1 MKKNLGDVL
10 IHFRVNAA
18 DFFTACRTFACVC
31 AKPLRKILRE
41 ETKHPLLKGDER
53 DEDEDESEDGD
64 ENARKRQKTED
75 KKDDEDTKTKK
86 APTRKTK
93 SPKLNA
99 DDSEDLE
106 IAEMKRL
113 EQFLG
118 MDNLRAS
125 FAFSKVIATKFEQF
139 CKTHFR
145 VDETLG
151 RAYCRFAWNAFSLT
165 KVKLGT
171 SLFED
176 EDNEEDGDDK
186 KAKEKPKLM
195 LSSRHK
201 KRKGTY
207 AEKKET
213 IKKEDA
219 ERRESNN
226 KKVSSHTTHAGGVPN
241 LYEQFHLLVAI
252 QAFALT
258 NAPETCLRTSLENML
273 SMTEKDP
280 ETGEPLA
287 LESLC
292 RSSKTK
298 LASCQKMLKNIE
310 KLHESILKEKNTL
323 RKKYFE
329 KNKKN
334 KTAMENVKL
343 ASDIFEREYVEA
355 VREKFG
361 CRAINEKLYVP
372 FLLAEEEIDE
382 EKQREKN
389 LPAPFDV
396 LKGDLREQPIGFAR
410 LRAATPMHKKDKSF
424 TFRTGSAVEA
434 AVAVATAATTTA
446 AATNTTNNIGGTF
459 IPPTPQ
465 SPYAGFNKTVAGV
478 AVDYNNVQNTP
489 ISNVM
494 YGVEW
499 IDRIVSPSSNNVD
512 NTQQND
518 ETLRLLR
525 ECIRTKNN
533 DKDKLQDAYARA
545 ERMITKCNTLT
556 REDAFTNL
564 NAAAKRGNVSKSLD
578 NIVDN
583 RATDALAVFKYF
595 FRAILRD
602 EINRMEATTTMTTT
616 NANTISDSTKR
627 AISMLVDSKRFV
639 EVVVALSVEV
649 VSVARNGVHLSTS
662 SGIYDVGPSFTGN
675 GGNRAITLRFPA
687 IPNAIG
693 LNAFDVLNGIE
704 PFVRSRPEM
713 PREIRAYFG
722 RIEESMLEKLSWKKD
737 SSLYP
742 LLRVATTKSG
752 AKKKNI
758 GETAAIA
765 AAAAAAAAKSEDNIT
780 NNNNNNDNNDIHS
793 NSANQIA
800 AVLLG
805 GTLASGQKVTKPLSK
820 HHTARS
826 LTHMQQF
833 DRNVLGKGGGGR
845 GGDSNDDSPIDEE
858 KKKALDVA
866 QMAHTAL
873 RSPPRTTTIIGSGH
887 MSAFSPLKTSAFT
900 AFSTPARRA
909 SDNANMGSSSSD
921 VERISGIAHAQ
932 QQQYNRAVSSPGVG
946 AKIPLPLPDKY
957 AVDDDDDDDDFEIDD
972 EKRRAKASLDVFFAK
987 VLRLAAVR
995 LADICARLHVNQE
1008 VTRRAFQICEFV
1020 VFEKTSLLYNRHL
1033 DQIILASIYGACKI
1047 ASSEQDR
1054 NVKFKDIVYRY
1065 HKQPQ
1070 CVEEVFWS
1078 CPLTVTN
1085 PGLEVVS
1092 RGDIIAFYNK
1102 QFVPNVRPFMLQ
1114 LRKGGGG
1121 GAGGG
1126 NSDDALTT
1134 KSQKTTTTTT
1144 TTTKMTSTPKRPKAA
1159 GTTMTA
1165 IQSTPNRSRVHF
1177 DSEALLKSPIREVKG
1192 TAGAGNVYVS
1202 PMRPETREKAFVH
1215 SNNRGGV
1222 HDDENTN
1229 AALLHHT
1236 FASPARRTAGG
1247 GRKSPSDTKTGNII
1261 ALVGQS
1267 DFHEINETLS
1277 QKSKQD

>member
-10 IHFRVNAA
+10 IHFRINAA
-18 DFFTACRTFACVC
+18 DFFTACRTFVCVC

-41 ETKHPLLKGDER
+41 ETSHPLLKER
-53 DEDEDESEDGD
+53 GEMVGEDDEDEQGA
-64 ENARKRQKTED
+64 NASAKKRQKIEN
-75 KKDDEDTKTKK
+75 DDDVTT
-86 APTRKTK
+86 TK
-93 SPKLNA
+93 SVVVKLDA

-106 IAEMKRL
+106 IVEMKRL

-118 MDNLRAS
+118 MENLRAS
-125 FAFSKVIATKFEQF
+125 FAFSKVIAKKFELF

-176 EDNEEDGDDK
+176 GDDDADDEK
-186 KAKEKPKLM
+186 TKEKPKLM

-201 KRKGTY
+201 KRKSTC
-207 AEKKET
+207 AEEKERA
-213 IKKEDA
+213 KKEDGA
-219 ERRESNN
+219 SNSYAKNN
-226 KKVSSHTTHAGGVPN
+226 KRAGMGSYTVAGGVPN

-252 QAFALT
+252 EAFSLT
-258 NAPETCLRTSLENML
+258 NAPEACLRTSLENML

-292 RSSKTK
+292 RLSKTK
-298 LASCQKMLKNIE
+298 LASCQKMLRNIE

-323 RKKYFE
+323 RKRYFE

-334 KTAMENVKL
+334 KTAMENVRL

-372 FLLAEEEIDE
+372 FLFEEGEEDEE
-382 EKQREKN
+382 EKQQNRRENKV
-389 LPAPFDV
+389 PIATPFDV
-396 LKGDLREQPIGFAR
+396 LKGDLREQPVSFAR
-410 LRAATPMHKKDKSF
+410 LRAATPMRKKDTSF

-434 AVAVATAATTTA
+434 AAAAAAAAVNTDVTNNATT
-446 AATNTTNNIGGTF
+446 

-465 SPYAGFNKTVAGV
+465 SPYAGYNKTVAGA
-478 AVDYNNVQNTP
+478 AVTTENVRNTP
-489 ISNVM
+489 ISNIM

-499 IDRIVSPSSNNVD
+499 IDRIVASSDNVGSELQSD
-512 NTQQND
+512 D

-525 ECIRTKNN
+525 ECIQINERD

-545 ERMITKCNTLT
+545 ERLITKCNTLT

-564 NAAAKRGNVSKSLD
+564 NAAVKRGNISKSLD
-578 NIVDN
+578 TIVET
-583 RATDALAVFKYF
+583 RAKDALAVFKYF

-602 EINRMEATTTMTTT
+602 EINRMEATRTTTTRTT
-616 NANTISDSTKR
+616 NAKTTISELTKR
-627 AISMLVDSKRFV
+627 SISMLVESKRFV

-742 LLRVATTKSG
+742 LLRIATTKS
-752 AKKKNI
+752 AKKMNIKRETTTTNEEEKDKNI
-758 GETAAIA
+758 I
-765 AAAAAAAAKSEDNIT
+765 
-780 NNNNNNDNNDIHS
+780 NNKIIHRD

-820 HHTARS
+820 HHSARS
-826 LTHMQQF
+826 STHMQQF
-833 DRNVLGKGGGGR
+833 DRNVLGKGG
-845 GGDSNDDSPIDEE
+845 DSNDGSPPIDEE

-866 QMAHTAL
+866 QTAL
-873 RSPPRTTTIIGSGH
+873 RSPPRTTAIIGSGH

-900 AFSTPARRA
+900 AFSTPARR
-909 SDNANMGSSSSD
+909 SSENANNIGSSSSD
-921 VERISGIAHAQ
+921 VERISGIAYAQ
-932 QQQYNRAVSSPGVG
+932 QQQYNGAVSSSIGG
-946 AKIPLPLPDKY
+946 AKVMEPLPDKY
-957 AVDDDDDDDDFEIDD
+957 AVDDVADDADDADD

-995 LADICARLHVNQE
+995 LADICARLHVSQE
-1008 VTRRAFQICEFV
+1008 VTRNAFQICEFV
-1020 VFEKTSLLYNRHL
+1020 VFEKTSLLYSRHL

-1047 ASSEQDR
+1047 ASNDQDR
-1054 NVKFKDIVYRY
+1054 NVKFKDVVYRY

-1102 QFVPNVRPFMLQ
+1102 QFVPNVKRFMLQ
-1114 LRKGGGG
+1114 LRKGGGESL
-1121 GAGGG
+1121 AP
-1126 NSDDALTT
+1126 TT
-1134 KSQKTTTTTT
+1134 TNSQKA
-1144 TTTKMTSTPKRPKAA
+1144 TPKRPLKI
-1159 GTTMTA
+1159 GTTA
-1165 IQSTPNRSRVHF
+1165 PAVQSTPSRSRVPF

-1192 TAGAGNVYVS
+1192 NAAGGNVYVS
-1202 PMRPETREKAFVH
+1202 PMRPETREKVVLMRSSGADV
-1215 SNNRGGV
+1215 
-1222 HDDENTN
+1222 DENTN
-1229 AALLHHT
+1229 NHHRAYV
-1236 FASPARRTAGG
+1236 ASPSSFRGRGDVGAAK
-1247 GRKSPSDTKTGNII
+1247 RKSPSSAEKGVGNIV
-1261 ALVGQS
+1261 ALVGQT
-1267 DFHEINETLS
+1267 DFHEINQTLS
-1277 QKSKQD
+1277 QKSKE

>member
-1 MKKNLGDVL
+1 VKKNLGDVL

-213 IKKEDA
+213 IKKEEA

-820 HHTARS
+820 HHSARS
-826 LTHMQQF
+826 STHMQQF
-833 DRNVLGKGGGGR
+833 DRNVLGKGG
-845 GGDSNDDSPIDEE
+845 DSNDGSPPIDEE

-866 QMAHTAL
+866 QTAL
-873 RSPPRTTTIIGSGH
+873 RSPPRTTAIIGSGH

-900 AFSTPARRA
+900 AFSTPARR
-909 SDNANMGSSSSD
+909 SSENANNIGSSSSD
-921 VERISGIAHAQ
+921 VERISGIAYAQ
-932 QQQYNRAVSSPGVG
+932 QQQYNGAVSSSIGG
-946 AKIPLPLPDKY
+946 AKVMEPLPDKY
-957 AVDDDDDDDDFEIDD
+957 AVDDVADDADDADD

-995 LADICARLHVNQE
+995 LADICARLHVSQE
-1008 VTRRAFQICEFV
+1008 VTRNAFQICEFV
-1020 VFEKTSLLYNRHL
+1020 VFEKTSLLYSRHL

-1047 ASSEQDR
+1047 ASNDQDR
-1054 NVKFKDIVYRY
+1054 NVKFKDVVYRY

-1102 QFVPNVRPFMLQ
+1102 QFVPNVKRFMLQ
-1114 LRKGGGG
+1114 LRKGGGESL
-1121 GAGGG
+1121 AP
-1126 NSDDALTT
+1126 TT
-1134 KSQKTTTTTT
+1134 TNSQKA
-1144 TTTKMTSTPKRPKAA
+1144 TPKRPLKI
-1159 GTTMTA
+1159 GTTA
-1165 IQSTPNRSRVHF
+1165 PAVQSTPSRSRVPF

-1192 TAGAGNVYVS
+1192 NAAGGNVYVS
-1202 PMRPETREKAFVH
+1202 PMRPETREKVVLMRSSGADV
-1215 SNNRGGV
+1215 
-1222 HDDENTN
+1222 DENTN
-1229 AALLHHT
+1229 NHHRAYV
-1236 FASPARRTAGG
+1236 ASPSSFRGRGDVGAAK
-1247 GRKSPSDTKTGNII
+1247 RKSPSSAEKGVGNIV
-1261 ALVGQS
+1261 ALVGQT
-1267 DFHEINETLS
+1267 DFHEINQTLS
-1277 QKSKQD
+1277 QKSKE

>member
-1 MKKNLGDVL
+1 MALRHRVRRTHISRTHKRVL
-10 IHFRVNAA
+10 REEKFRGRFDSFSRERGGFLHRVS
-18 DFFTACRTFACVC
+18 DLACVC

-213 IKKEDA
+213 IKKEEA

-424 TFRTGSAVEA
+424 TFPNRIRGGSSCSSSYCCYYYRCCERILLTTSGGLLFRLRRNRRTPGSIKLSPAWRLII
-434 AVAVATAATTTA
+434 TT
-446 AATNTTNNIGGTF
+446 F
-459 IPPTPQ
+459 
-465 SPYAGFNKTVAGV
+465 K
-478 AVDYNNVQNTP
+478 NTP

-564 NAAAKRGNVSKSLD
+564 NAAA
-578 NIVDN
+578 
-583 RATDALAVFKYF
+583 
-595 FRAILRD
+595 
-602 EINRMEATTTMTTT
+602 
-616 NANTISDSTKR
+616 
-627 AISMLVDSKRFV
+627 
-639 EVVVALSVEV
+639 EV
-649 VSVARNGVHLSTS
+649 RQ
-662 SGIYDVGPSFTGN
+662 
-675 GGNRAITLRFPA
+675 R
-687 IPNAIG
+687 
-693 LNAFDVLNGIE
+693 
-704 PFVRSRPEM
+704 
-713 PREIRAYFG
+713 
-722 RIEESMLEKLSWKKD
+722 
-737 SSLYP
+737 
-742 LLRVATTKSG
+742 
-752 AKKKNI
+752 
-758 GETAAIA
+758 
-765 AAAAAAAAKSEDNIT
+765 
-780 NNNNNNDNNDIHS
+780 
-793 NSANQIA
+793 
-800 AVLLG
+800 
-805 GTLASGQKVTKPLSK
+805 
-820 HHTARS
+820 
-826 LTHMQQF
+826 
-833 DRNVLGKGGGGR
+833 
-845 GGDSNDDSPIDEE
+845 
-858 KKKALDVA
+858 
-866 QMAHTAL
+866 
-873 RSPPRTTTIIGSGH
+873 
-887 MSAFSPLKTSAFT
+887 
-900 AFSTPARRA
+900 
-909 SDNANMGSSSSD
+909 
-921 VERISGIAHAQ
+921 
-932 QQQYNRAVSSPGVG
+932 
-946 AKIPLPLPDKY
+946 
-957 AVDDDDDDDDFEIDD
+957 FEI
-972 EKRRAKASLDVFFAK
+972 
-987 VLRLAAVR
+987 
-995 LADICARLHVNQE
+995 
-1008 VTRRAFQICEFV
+1008 TR
-1020 VFEKTSLLYNRHL
+1020 
-1033 DQIILASIYGACKI
+1033 
-1047 ASSEQDR
+1047 
-1054 NVKFKDIVYRY
+1054 
-1065 HKQPQ
+1065 
-1070 CVEEVFWS
+1070 
-1078 CPLTVTN
+1078 
-1085 PGLEVVS
+1085 
-1092 RGDIIAFYNK
+1092 
-1102 QFVPNVRPFMLQ
+1102 
-1114 LRKGGGG
+1114 
-1121 GAGGG
+1121 
-1126 NSDDALTT
+1126 
-1134 KSQKTTTTTT
+1134 
-1144 TTTKMTSTPKRPKAA
+1144 
-1159 GTTMTA
+1159 
-1165 IQSTPNRSRVHF
+1165 
-1177 DSEALLKSPIREVKG
+1177 
-1192 TAGAGNVYVS
+1192 
-1202 PMRPETREKAFVH
+1202 
-1215 SNNRGGV
+1215 
-1222 HDDENTN
+1222 
-1229 AALLHHT
+1229 
-1236 FASPARRTAGG
+1236 
-1247 GRKSPSDTKTGNII
+1247 
-1261 ALVGQS
+1261 
-1267 DFHEINETLS
+1267 
-1277 QKSKQD
+1277 